1 MCNMVILNKS
11 LKGKRIKERLLI
23 SNGYVVLSQLP
34 KDYVK
39 VSIQGSWRRVY
50 KVDLD
55 IGIIY
60 FDGDL
65 NGRYVE
71 VEYKSDGIL
80 FWLSCGYK

>member
-39 VSIQGSWRRVY
+39 VSIQGNWRRVY
-50 KVDLD
+50 RVDLD

-60 FDGDL
+60 FDDDL

-71 VEYKSDGIL
+71 VEYESDGIL
-80 FWLSCGYK
+80 F

>member
-1 MCNMVILNKS
+1 MCNMEILNES
-11 LKGKRIKERLLI
+11 LKGKIVIERLQV

-39 VSIQGSWRRVY
+39 VSIQGNWRRVY

-60 FDGDL
+60 FDDDL

-71 VEYKSDGIL
+71 VEYGSDGIL
-80 FWLSCGYK
+80 F

>member
-60 FDGDL
+60 FDDDL

-80 FWLSCGYK
+80 F

>member
-39 VSIQGSWRRVY
+39 VSIQGNWRRVY
-50 KVDLD
+50 RVDLD

-60 FDGDL
+60 FDDDL

-71 VEYKSDGIL
+71 VEYESDGIL
-80 FWLSCGYK
+80 FLTKG

>member
-39 VSIQGSWRRVY
+39 VSIQGNWRRVY

-60 FDGDL
+60 FDDDL

-80 FWLSCGYK
+80 F

>member
-1 MCNMVILNKS
+1 MERLNES
-11 LKGKRIKERLLI
+11 LKGKIIKERLQI
-23 SNGYVVLSQLP
+23 SNGYVLLSQLP

-39 VSIQGSWRRVY
+39 VSIQGNWRRAY

-60 FDGDL
+60 FDDDL

-71 VEYKSDGIL
+71 IEYESDGIL
-80 FWLSCGYK
+80 F